1 LAFASAVGIW
11 DLQATT
17 ASFASHLDVSFVSA
31 LDMNVFVIIDNATP
45 INIKLSFNYSRS
57 LIKVVD
63 KFKSA
68 KTQIK
73 TVFENIVPNFR
84 SIGVDMVK
92 QIKFKLIF

>member
-1 LAFASAVGIW
+1 M
-11 DLQATT
+11 QATI
-17 ASFASHLDVSFVSA
+17 ALSASHLDVSVGSA
-31 LDMNVFVIIDNATP
+31 LVRGVFAKIENAIP

-92 QIKFKLIF
+92 QIKFIY